1 MSIRKRTI
9 DAKTMRG
16 MIDACIER
24 SKELKMKMCIAIADE
39 AGHLR
44 GFHAMDGAP
53 HLSIEVAQNKAWTST
68 AFGIPTHAWWD
79 FIKNDPP
86 LLHGITHTPR
96 LVVFGG
102 GYPIVEKGD
111 MIGAIGVSG
120 GHYSEDMEVARAGLA
135 WFERGLEN

>member
-9 DAKTMRG
+9 DAKDMRG

-24 SKELKMKMCIAIADE
+24 STELKMKMCIAITDE

-102 GYPIVEKGD
+102 GYPIVEKGE

-135 WFERGLEN
+135 WFERSLEK